1 MSAKVFVINKTL
13 SKHYLLKIEES
24 RSGKSLHRSRAGSG
38 DIKQY
43 TYQTSGL
50 QKRTA
55 GPK

>member
-24 RSGKSLHRSRAGSG
+24 RSGKSLHRTRAGSG